1 MKSEI
6 YLLVVHVRIEKRITL
21 SILFTLDDKNDK
33 LSEKVLAGL
42 ETIDDETD
50 SSDMLF
56 VKVSE
61 IEEAKAEFGESVIGD
76 ELPSLVLFDEKIP
89 SRFEGMLMYS

>member
-1 MKSEI
+1 M
-6 YLLVVHVRIEKRITL
+6 
-21 SILFTLDDKNDK
+21 
-33 LSEKVLAGL
+33 AGL
-42 ETIDDETD
+42 ETIDDDTD

-76 ELPSLVLFDEKIP
+76 ELPSLVFFDEKIP
-89 SRFEGMLMYS
+89 SRFEGMLVTSYQHSWEI

>member
-1 MKSEI
+1 ML
-6 YLLVVHVRIEKRITL
+6 LLVYIWITKRI
-21 SILFTLDDKNDK
+21 LFILDDKNDK

-42 ETIDDETD
+42 ENIDDDTD

-89 SRFEGMLMYS
+89 SRFEGMLKYSWPIITVIK